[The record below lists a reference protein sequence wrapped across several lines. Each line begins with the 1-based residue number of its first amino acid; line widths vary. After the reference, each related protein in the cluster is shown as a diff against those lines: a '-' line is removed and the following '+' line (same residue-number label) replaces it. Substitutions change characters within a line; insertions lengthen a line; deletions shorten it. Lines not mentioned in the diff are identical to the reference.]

1 LGVKQGI
8 AQLQVPRPQVYNR
21 ANISRKRGQDMRVST
36 LRRYLG
42 ALGFDLEITAVAGN
56 KRIVIRREHAHR

>member
-1 LGVKQGI
+1 MWREGS
-8 AQLQVPRPQVYNR
+8 RSTR
-21 ANISRKRGQDMRVST
+21 ASCLALKRGQDMRVST